1 MIKIVEV
8 TNNMEPV
15 KISMLSV
22 DTRSSIQKLA
32 ASNSFKWFKW
42 TSCFRKV
49 LFQMNRAIEVRTRIT
64 VITFIERSNL
74 WRLP

>member
-1 MIKIVEV
+1 
-8 TNNMEPV
+8 
-15 KISMLSV
+15 
-22 DTRSSIQKLA
+22 
-32 ASNSFKWFKW
+32 
-42 TSCFRKV
+42 V